1 MKLKLTPAYIFT
13 FLMLTFVLSE
23 FHEIAH
29 TAVGRLICGCW
40 GKRDFN
46 EWGLCESCENNPYGF
61 ISTMMG
67 PLFSFSMAYW
77 GASMLKKDNTSEKQT
92 LGFSLIFASTIFG
105 RIINVYPFG
114 GGDEFTV
121 FYNQVFNEQRTISL
135 IAAFILIAI
144 IVFFPLRK
152 AYLFIEN
159 KNRWA
164 WFLGFCILPFAAILL
179 MILGVLNT
187 ILSSGFLSDD
197 WILGSP
203 MVVTIWT
210 AIVIILLFLSKKNL
224 TRLKSNGR

>member
-1 MKLKLTPAYIFT
+1 MKLKLNPAYIFT

-23 FHEIAH
+23 LHEIAH

-46 EWGLCESCENNPYGF
+46 AWDLCESCQNNPYGF

-67 PLFSFSMAYW
+67 PIFSFSMAYW
-77 GASMLKKDNTSEKQT
+77 GANMLKKQNSTEKQT
-92 LGFSLIFASTIFG
+92 LGFSMVFSSLSIT
-105 RIINVYPFG
+105 RLLNVVPFG

-121 FYNQVFNEQRTISL
+121 FYNQVFNDNRTLSLVAAFVL
-135 IAAFILIAI
+135 IAV
-144 IVFFPLRK
+144 IVFYPLRK

-164 WFLGFCILPFAAILL
+164 WFLGFSILPFIVVIVT
-179 MILGVLNT
+179 ILGVLNSVLAT
-187 ILSSGFLSDD
+187 GFLNEY

-203 MVVTIWT
+203 KIVTLWTFLVVFLFMV
-210 AIVIILLFLSKKNL
+210 SRKNL
-224 TRLKSNGR
+224 MQLKKHD

>member
-1 MKLKLTPAYIFT
+1 MQLKLNPAYIFT

-23 FHEIAH
+23 LHEIAH

-46 EWGLCESCENNPYGF
+46 VWDLCESCENNPYGF

-67 PLFSFSMAYW
+67 PIFSFSMAYW
-77 GASMLKKDNTSEKQT
+77 GASMLEKYNSTEKQT
-92 LGFSLIFASTIFG
+92 LGFSMIFASLSFG
-105 RIINVYPFG
+105 RLFNVFPFG

-121 FYNQVFNEQRTISL
+121 FYNQVFNENRPLSLVAAFVL
-135 IAAFILIAI
+135 IALII
-144 IVFFPLRK
+144 FFPLRK

-164 WFLGFCILPFAAILL
+164 WLLGFCILPFIVAIAT
-179 MILGVLNT
+179 ILGVLNSVLAT
-187 ILSSGFLSDD
+187 GFLNEE

-203 MVVTIWT
+203 KIVTLWTIMVIFLF
-210 AIVIILLFLSKKNL
+210 IVSRKNL
-224 TRLKSNGR
+224 MKLEKHD

>member
-29 TAVGRLICGCW
+29 TAIGRIICGCW

-46 EWGLCESCENNPYGF
+46 AWDLCQSCENNPYGY
-61 ISTMMG
+61 ISTIMG
-67 PLFSFSMAYW
+67 PVFSFSMAYW
-77 GASMLKKDNTSEKQT
+77 GASMLKKENSSEKQT
-92 LGFSLIFASTIFG
+92 LGFSLIFASSSFG
-105 RIINVYPFG
+105 RLINVYPFG

-121 FYNQVFNEQRTISL
+121 FYDQVFNEERTISL
-135 IAAFILIAI
+135 IAAFVLIATI
-144 IVFFPLRK
+144 IFFPLKK

-164 WFLGFCILPFAAILL
+164 WVLGFCVLPFVAILL

-203 MVVTIWT
+203 MVVTLWT
-210 AIVIILLFLSKKNL
+210 VLTILSFFLTRKNL
-224 TRLKSNGR
+224 VKLKS